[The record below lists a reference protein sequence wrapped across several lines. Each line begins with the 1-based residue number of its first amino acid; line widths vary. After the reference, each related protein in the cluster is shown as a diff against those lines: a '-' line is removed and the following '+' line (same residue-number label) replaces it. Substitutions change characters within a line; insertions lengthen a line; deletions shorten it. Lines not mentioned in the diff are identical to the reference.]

1 MRGPGPHHCARALP
15 AAASS
20 PTAAVLLVAPLCGS
34 ARQGLPLVAIGQ
46 ALVAIGQALVAIG
59 QMMALASGYAWQPA
73 HWLLLRGRR
82 LHTDT
87 QKCMLLHMAVAPW
100 SIHADKLTVV
110 S

>member
-1 MRGPGPHHCARALP
+1 LRGPGPHHCARALP

-20 PTAAVLLVAPLCGS
+20 PSAAVLLVALCGG
-34 ARQGLPLVAIGQ
+34 ARQGLALGAIGR
-46 ALVAIGQALVAIG
+46 ALVAIGLPLVAIG

-87 QKCMLLHMAVAPW
+87 QTCMLLHMAVAPW
-100 SIHADKLTVV
+100 SVHADKLTVV

>member
-46 ALVAIGQALVAIG
+46 ALVAIGQ
-59 QMMALASGYAWQPA
+59 MMALASGYAWQPA

-87 QKCMLLHMAVAPW
+87 QKCILQHIAVAPW
-100 SIHADKLTVV
+100 SVDADKLTVV